1 MSASRFLVD
10 ECVPAALVRAM
21 RRRIPEAFAAQVGE
35 PGAPPK
41 GIPDPELLL
50 FCERERMLL
59 VTADRTTMAGWIADH
74 IEGGHHTWGVL
85 VVAADSS
92 IAQTLDD
99 LALIYEATQD
109 SDWVDVLYYLPLSD

>member
-10 ECVPAALVRAM
+10 ECVPAALVRAI
-21 RRRIPEAFAAQVGE
+21 RRRIPEAIAAQVGE

-41 GIPDPELLL
+41 GTSDPELLL

-74 IEGGHHTWGVL
+74 FEGGHHTWGVL
-85 VVAADSS
+85 VVATDSS
-92 IAQTLDD
+92 IAETLDD

-109 SDWVDVLYYLPLSD
+109 SDWVDVLHYLPLSD